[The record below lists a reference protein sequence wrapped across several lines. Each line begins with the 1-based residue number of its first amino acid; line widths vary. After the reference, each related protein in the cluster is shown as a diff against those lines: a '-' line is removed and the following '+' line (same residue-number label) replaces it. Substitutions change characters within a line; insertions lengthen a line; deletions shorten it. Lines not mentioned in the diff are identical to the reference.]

1 MKERT
6 GERGRK
12 GAQEKRKGDNT
23 VGNEKMKERK
33 ESRKGN

>member
-12 GAQEKRKGDNT
+12 GDNT
-23 VGNEKMKERK
+23 EGNEKMKGRK
-33 ESRKGN
+33 ERRRRV